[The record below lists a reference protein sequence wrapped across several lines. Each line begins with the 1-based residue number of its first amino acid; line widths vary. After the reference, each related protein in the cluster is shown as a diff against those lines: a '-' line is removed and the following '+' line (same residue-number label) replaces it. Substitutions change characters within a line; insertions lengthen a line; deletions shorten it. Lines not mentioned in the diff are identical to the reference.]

1 MNIKKQFLQE
11 NDSALKLTDLLHNSA
26 DLSLLSALE
35 DLISI
40 VDENYYY
47 RAVSAGYTKFFGIQN
62 EAIVGKHVSEL
73 HGQERFEQCI
83 KPFLD
88 KALQGEEVSLQFWG
102 KNHIGEDRF
111 IDSRHT
117 FYNGLPTKSVAVV
130 ARDITDQITSHMAL
144 GKEKRMLTTM
154 IDALPGF
161 IFIKD
166 NNGVYQR
173 CNRSFEVFLN
183 KENKDIIGFSDD
195 DLMSKKSANYIKAN
209 DRRVLQ
215 GNEIR
220 CDEKVT
226 YNNGEQRLLDMLKI
240 PLYSDDKN
248 IEGLVGIGY
257 DVTEERETQSK
268 LKLAALVFETTSEPC
283 FILDKNGYIQ
293 TANVA
298 AKSNIMPSQKS
309 DKHLLSIT
317 DFIFCYDG
325 NLLFKEIIATK
336 RQWAGDVITKGG
348 QPFLATLNS
357 TLDDNNIPDNYVLIL
372 RDNTSSK
379 IKEMDLANKAYY
391 DYLTGLPNRL
401 QLENNLNSAIIR
413 CERQN
418 KLMAALFIDLDKFKP
433 INDQF
438 GHFEGDKVLIEIATR
453 IKLEIRKIDLVARI
467 GGDEF
472 IVIIDIESID
482 QAKHVAQKLIEQIEQ
497 PLIIQKSSTTVTA
510 SIGISI
516 YPEDANNAKEL
527 LEHADQAMYEAK
539 LHKDVSY
546 CCYHEIIK
554 NDQLGC

>member
-130 ARDITDQITSHMAL
+130 ARDITDQITSHIAL

>member
-11 NDSALKLTDLLHNSA
+11 NDSALELTDLLHNSA

-73 HGQERFEQCI
+73 HGQELFEQCI

-117 FYNGLPTKSVAVV
+117 FYNGLQTKSVAVV
-130 ARDITDQITSHMAL
+130 ARDITDQITAHMAL

-209 DRRVLQ
+209 DRKVLQ

-226 YNNGEQRLLDMLKI
+226 YNNGEKRLLDMLKI

-248 IEGLVGIGY
+248 IEGVVGIGY
-257 DVTEERETQSK
+257 DVTEERETESK

-298 AKSNIMPSQKS
+298 AKLNIMPSQKS

-336 RQWAGDVITKGG
+336 RQWAGDVITKAG

-438 GHFEGDKVLIEIATR
+438 GHFEGDKVLIEIAAR

-516 YPEDANNAKEL
+516 YPDDANNAKEL

-539 LHKDVSY
+539 LHKDVPY

>member
-130 ARDITDQITSHMAL
+130 ARDITDQITAHMAL

-209 DRRVLQ
+209 DRKVLQ

-240 PLYSDDKN
+240 PLYSDDEN
-248 IEGLVGIGY
+248 IEGMVGIGH
-257 DVTEERETQSK
+257 DVTEERETESK

-516 YPEDANNAKEL
+516 YPDDANNAKEL

>member
-516 YPEDANNAKEL
+516 YPEDSNNAKEL

>member
-11 NDSALKLTDLLHNSA
+11 NDSALELTDLLHNSA

-62 EAIVGKHVSEL
+62 DAIVGKHVSEL

-88 KALQGEEVSLQFWG
+88 KALQGEEVSLQFWA
-102 KNHIGEDRF
+102 KNHIGEERF

-130 ARDITDQITSHMAL
+130 ARDITDQITAHIAL

-166 NNGVYQR
+166 HNGVYQR

-209 DRRVLQ
+209 DRKVLQ

-226 YNNGEQRLLDMLKI
+226 YNNGEKRLLDMLKI

-248 IEGLVGIGY
+248 IEGVVGIGY
-257 DVTEERETQSK
+257 DVTEERETESK

-298 AKSNIMPSQKS
+298 AKLNIMPSQKS

-336 RQWAGDVITKGG
+336 RQWAGDVITKAG

-438 GHFEGDKVLIEIATR
+438 GHFEGDKVLIEIAAR

-516 YPEDANNAKEL
+516 YPDDANNAKEL

-539 LHKDVSY
+539 LHKDVPY